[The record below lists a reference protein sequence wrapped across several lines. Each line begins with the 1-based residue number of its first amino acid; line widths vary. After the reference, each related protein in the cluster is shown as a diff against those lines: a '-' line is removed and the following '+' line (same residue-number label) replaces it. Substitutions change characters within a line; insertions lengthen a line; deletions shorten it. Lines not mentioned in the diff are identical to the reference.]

1 MTIYSRLPVRFVMI
15 DYTFGIV
22 RKNIFFVKGHEFLH
36 VSNLYDSEKNSEEF
50 VGVKLQI
57 GYFKKNSVQ
66 LVYPAYLQNVP
77 FL

>member
-22 RKNIFFVKGHEFLH
+22 RKNFFLVKSHEFLH

-50 VGVKLQI
+50 VGVKLQNRI
-57 GYFKKNSVQ
+57 F
-66 LVYPAYLQNVP
+66 
-77 FL
+77 

>member
-22 RKNIFFVKGHEFLH
+22 RKKIFFVKGHEFLH

-50 VGVKLQI
+50 VGVKLQNRI
-57 GYFKKNSVQ
+57 F
-66 LVYPAYLQNVP
+66 
-77 FL
+77 